1 MLFELFIAHLIQQV
15 RRIRNH
21 SMRFLSVSGQTCTL
35 PLTVIFRSQPKL
47 VRLFLSMPTV
57 LRVDGFAVRIYTD
70 DHQPPHV
77 HVVKAGVVVV
87 IALAPVQ
94 ILRVESMR
102 RADIVA
108 ALAIVEANR
117 EYLVARWSE
126 IHG

>member
-1 MLFELFIAHLIQQV
+1 
-15 RRIRNH
+15 
-21 SMRFLSVSGQTCTL
+21 
-35 PLTVIFRSQPKL
+35 
-47 VRLFLSMPTV
+47 MPTV

-94 ILRVESMR
+94 LLRVESMR